1 MEENF
6 TPEQSAIRKEI
17 DTLRQTDSYLNSF
30 HVDYPATQEKVQAL
44 YLKLY
49 PEEGG
54 EPEQPRETPSAT
66 SPTPDALDSPLT
78 PEEAQHISPLQQEW
92 GSNWQA
98 NVEAA
103 QGVAESLSKDL
114 GMDVLDFLE
123 DSRLGSHPT
132 VVRAMF

>member
-1 MEENF
+1 MPDEM
-6 TPEQSAIRKEI
+6 TPEKSAIRSEI
-17 DTLRQTDSYLNSF
+17 DSILQSDSYRNAFSPD
-30 HVDYPATQEKVQAL
+30 HPATQEKVQAL
-44 YLKLY
+44 YSKLY

-66 SPTPDALDSPLT
+66 LPTPDALDSPLT

-103 QGVAESLSKDL
+103 QGVVESLSKDL
-114 GMDVLDFLE
+114 GTDVADFLE
-123 DSRLGSHPT
+123 DSRLGSHPI
-132 VVRAMF
+132 VIKA